1 MDFFCRVLGRNSDLV
16 GSVRQLLKQALV
28 PVVQTEDNTMQPLNN
43 LGLGPVSRKSPELFG
58 PEKAIRKITACLFCK
73 AGLFICRCKRNKNED
88 NCKVSCL
95 GRLRFEKKRIM
106 SPEIRP
112 KSFGTFEKQ
121 APEFKY
127 IPRQNEGHVWRIF
140 CPFICLRCIYSS
152 RGFSLLR
159 LRFSGFPL
167 CGNAYSN

>member
-1 MDFFCRVLGRNSDLV
+1 
-16 GSVRQLLKQALV
+16 
-28 PVVQTEDNTMQPLNN
+28 MQPLNN

-58 PEKAIRKITACLFCK
+58 SEKAIRKITTCLFCK
-73 AGLFICRCKRNKNED
+73 ASLFICCKRNKNEN

-95 GRLRFEKKRIM
+95 RRLRFEDTKRIV
-106 SPEIRP
+106 SPEIGP
-112 KSFGTFEKQ
+112 KSFGSFEKQ
-121 APEFKY
+121 APESKY

-140 CPFICLRCIYSS
+140 CRFICLRCIYSS

-167 CGNAYSN
+167 CGNVYSN